1 MKTIKNKFM
10 VKNAELSHTYTLIVY
25 KGYEVVMYIYIGA
38 NPDSTARIAISI
50 PQNDTLECM
59 GFVTIF
65 DSPKNIINCT
75 DEYKHMLSLILAAI
89 KAGSGNE
96 IEMNCNCLLD
106 LADVPT
112 HFDTW
117 SWADDYKP
125 SMVNYVHV
133 KLPTKKK
140 PNPSVN

>member
-25 KGYEVVMYIYIGA
+25 EGHEVVMYIYTGV
-38 NPDSTARIAISI
+38 NPDSTVRIAVSI
-50 PQNDTLECM
+50 PQKDTVEDM

-65 DSPKNIINCT
+65 DVPKDFINCT
-75 DEYKHMLSLILAAI
+75 DEYIHMLSLILAAL
-89 KAGSGNE
+89 KSGSGNK

-106 LADVPT
+106 LAYVPA

-133 KLPTKKK
+133 KIPTKKK
-140 PNPSVN
+140 PEPSVN